1 MKGIINNLLNGSDFL
16 NNNRC
21 RVSIN
26 LNKIE
31 GCEQYKCKLT
41 SRAWLCVVAT
51 LLLLFVIFS
60 SSSELLAQENTDWP
74 EIELTKQASGL
85 NQPAHITHAGDG
97 SGRLFVVEQP
107 GRIRIIQNGV
117 LLSTPFHPLG
127 LDF

>member
-1 MKGIINNLLNGSDFL
+1 MI
-16 NNNRC
+16 
-21 RVSIN
+21 
-26 LNKIE
+26 
-31 GCEQYKCKLT
+31 
-41 SRAWLCVVAT
+41 
-51 LLLLFVIFS
+51 S
-60 SSSELLAQENTDWP
+60 SSASDLSAQTRIDWP

-97 SGRLFVVEQP
+97 SGRLFVIEQP